1 MAGSENLLPSEELPP
16 SVETDVKVAGPL
28 ISSSRKSP
36 MSIESASPQSIRPGM
51 QRHLMFSQ
59 WYDVELRLGS
69 ALEDQVHVSRA
80 Q

>member
-1 MAGSENLLPSEELPP
+1 MAGSENLLPSEALPP
-16 SVETDVKVAGPL
+16 SVETDEKLAGPL

-36 MSIESASPQSIRPGM
+36 MSIESASPQSMRPGM

-59 WYDVELRLGS
+59 WYEVELRLGS
-69 ALEDQVHVSRA
+69 ALEFQVQVSRA